1 MSNTIPL
8 RFEDTCKV
16 QCSNFPCPYHSTKC
30 GKSTATCELK
40 TIYIGNDGRCG
51 NRPSEPV
58 PDFREATHKSFK
70 QAIEHFS
77 KSPGAVTGHDREDCL
92 KMRKLMDEN
101 RRLRNIIEE
110 SCDSC
115 KTHACNKCRIALIFR
130 SE

>member
-1 MSNTIPL
+1 MLEFPL
-8 RFEDTCKV
+8 SVSFNQMREKHRDLRI
-16 QCSNFPCPYHSTKC
+16 
-30 GKSTATCELK
+30 E

-58 PDFREATHKSFK
+58 PDFHEATHKSFK

-110 SCDSC
+110 SCDTC